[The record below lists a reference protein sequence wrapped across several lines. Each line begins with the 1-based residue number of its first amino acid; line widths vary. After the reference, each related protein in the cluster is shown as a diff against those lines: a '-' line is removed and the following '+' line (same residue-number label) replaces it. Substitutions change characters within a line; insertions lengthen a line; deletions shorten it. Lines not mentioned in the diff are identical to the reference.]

1 MSGSGLRRSLGALA
15 AAAFLVAVTAC
26 GPGDTGAAGLQ
37 SVAAGSTSSA
47 VSPTAPSATAAPLTS
62 ATVTASAPASS
73 APTSPVEPS
82 SSPATAKPATPEPA
96 PPKPTAAGPSP
107 KPAPPQPA
115 ATALTASVGG
125 GPIRY
130 GDQSAFTVTVR
141 PARAVGDLTGHV
153 TVRDGAAVVAE
164 GDTDAAG
171 SAALGFLNTADPGTK
186 TYRVSYSGNAT
197 AAGSTVDLPV
207 QTTQTNVDITIDWP
221 QDAAPGK
228 DVTITADIIGTPQTP
243 TGKATISVDGAPI
256 TSAAIADDGTIS
268 GTAKAVAAGDHAVEV
283 SYAGDVRFE
292 ANTASATLSIRQA
305 PVNPNQAGADAA
317 QASNPCPAAASAC
330 VDLSG
335 QQAWLQ
341 SAGKITYGPVPITS
355 GREGHRTRTGMFSVF
370 WRDKDHLSSLF
381 NDAPM
386 PNSVF
391 FDDGIAFHE
400 GSLSD
405 QSHGCIHLS
414 WDASET
420 FYDTLSVGDNV
431 YVWGAPPY

>member
-1 MSGSGLRRSLGALA
+1 MSGTGWRAGLGALA
-15 AAAFLVAVTAC
+15 AAVGLVAVTAC
-26 GPGDTGAAGLQ
+26 GPAETGAAGLP
-37 SVAAGSTSSA
+37 SVAAGTTSAAASPAAAAPSAPAPTSSA
-47 VSPTAPSATAAPLTS
+47 KASTAAPA
-62 ATVTASAPASS
+62 ATVKSS
-73 APTSPVEPS
+73 APRSSAARSSVELS
-82 SSPATAKPATPEPA
+82 PEP
-96 PPKPTAAGPSP
+96 PTAEPSP
-107 KPAPPQPA
+107 KSAVPQPA

-141 PARAVGDLTGHV
+141 PTRGVADLTGHV

-171 SAALGFLNTADPGTK
+171 TAALGFLNTADPGTK
-186 TYRVSYSGNAT
+186 TYRISYTGNAT

-207 QTTQTNVDITIDWP
+207 QTTQTNVDIAIDWP

-243 TGKATISVDGAPI
+243 TGKATISVDGAPV
-256 TSAAIADDGTIS
+256 TSAAIGDDGTIS
-268 GTAKAVAAGDHAVEV
+268 GTAKAVPAGDHAVEV

-292 ANTASATLSIRQA
+292 ANTASATMTLRQA
-305 PVNPNQAGADAA
+305 PVNPNEAGAAAA
-317 QASNPCPAAASAC
+317 QASNPCPAAAAAC
-330 VDLSG
+330 VDLTD

-355 GREGHRTRTGMFSVF
+355 GREGHRTGTGMFTVF
-370 WRDKDHLSSLF
+370 WRDKDHRSSIF

-391 FDDGIAFHE
+391 FNGGIAFHE

-431 YVWGAPPY
+431 YVWGAAPY